1 MKILVFGLGLN
12 GGGFEAAS
20 FFLKRHNEVRITDLK
35 DKSSFG
41 KVIPKL
47 EALGGIFVL
56 GEHREEDFLWADLV
70 VKNAIILPSNKYLI
84 LAKKVITD
92 FSYLFDNYNFDNT
105 KIIAITGTKGKT
117 TSASFVNHALK
128 YKGYKVKMCGNM
140 GISAFKIAQYME
152 DYEKQI
158 DYLVCEFSSWQLR
171 DLKLYNNVEMPFIE
185 VAAITNIMEDH
196 QNSYE
201 NMNHYI
207 ADKMYLF
214 SNNIKYALAPK
225 QLHIDI
231 KKNVKLKRRQLIDIY
246 NDTYK
251 EIGNS
256 LELIPALNILKTQ
269 KLTQSDIITALSSYK
284 GVAHRIEWVGTIND
298 IIFINDSAATIA
310 EAVQFSF
317 DHFTDFQVHLICGG
331 TDKNLK
337 AEGMIDALKKAQSI
351 TLLDGS
357 FTQKKLLPIL
367 NKEEI
372 AHSQPFK
379 SIRKATRFA
388 FNEAS
393 KSKETSTMIQIV
405 LLSPGSSSFDFFL
418 NEFDRGNKFK
428 ASYRAI
434 CGKKC
439 ISQTQQD

>member
-1 MKILVFGLGLN
+1 LKILIFGLGLN

-20 FFLKRHNEVRITDLK
+20 FFLKRGDEVRITDLK

-41 KVIPKL
+41 KVISKL
-47 EALGGIFVL
+47 ESLGGTFIL
-56 GEHREEDFLWADLV
+56 GKHREEDFLWADVV
-70 VKNAIILPSNKYLI
+70 VKNAVISPANKYLV
-84 LAKKVITD
+84 LTKKVITD

-117 TSASFVNHALK
+117 TTASFVSHALK

-140 GISAFKIAQYME
+140 GISAFKIAQYLE
-152 DYEKQI
+152 DYEKPI

-171 DLKLYNNVEMPFIE
+171 DLKLYKEIDMPFIE

-207 ADKMYLF
+207 TDKMYLF
-214 SNNIKYALAPK
+214 SNNIRFALAPK
-225 QLHIDI
+225 PLHADI
-231 KKNVKLKRRQLIDIY
+231 KAITKLKKRQLIDIY
-246 NDTYK
+246 KGTNK
-251 EIGNS
+251 EFGNK
-256 LELIPALNILKTQ
+256 LELIPSVNILLTQ
-269 KLTQSDIITALSSYK
+269 KLNIKDIIAALSSYK
-284 GVAHRIEWVGTIND
+284 GVAHRIEWVGTID
-298 IIFINDSAATIA
+298 GIIFINDSAATIA

-337 AEGMIDALKKAQSI
+337 ADGMLDALKKSQSI

-357 FTQKKLLPIL
+357 FTQNKLLPL
-367 NKEEI
+367 LEKNNLK
-372 AHSQPFK
+372 HSRPYK
-379 SIRKATRFA
+379 SIRKAARLA
-388 FNEAS
+388 YNNAL
-393 KSKETSTMIQIV
+393 KSKETSTMNQVV
-405 LLSPGSSSFDFFL
+405 LLSPGSSSFDFFI

-428 ASYRAI
+428 ASFRAFS
-434 CGKKC
+434 GKKN
-439 ISQTQQD
+439 TV

>member
-1 MKILVFGLGLN
+1 MKILIFGLGLN

-41 KVIPKL
+41 KVIEKL
-47 EALGGIFVL
+47 EKLGGLFIL
-56 GEHREEDFLWADLV
+56 GEHREEDFLWADVV
-70 VKNAIILPSNKYLI
+70 VKNTVVLPSNKYLLI
-84 LAKKVITD
+84 AKKVITD

-117 TSASFVNHALK
+117 TSVSFVKHALK
-128 YKGYKVKMCGNM
+128 YKGYKVRMCGNM

-171 DLKLYNNVEMPFIE
+171 DLRLYKEIEMPFIE
-185 VAAITNIMEDH
+185 VAALTNIMEDH

-207 ADKMYLF
+207 TDKMYLF
-214 SNNIKYALAPK
+214 NNNINYALAPK
-225 QLHIDI
+225 QLHSTI
-231 KKNVKLKRRQLIDIY
+231 KETTKLKKRQLIDI
-246 NDTYK
+246 NK
-251 EIGNS
+251 GNYS
-256 LELIPALNILKTQ
+256 KLGNRLELIPATNILKTQ
-269 KLTQSDIITALSSYK
+269 KLTLSDIIAALSSYK
-284 GVAHRIEWVGTIND
+284 GVAHRIEWVGTVDD

-317 DHFTDFQVHLICGG
+317 DHFKDFQVHLICGG

-337 AEGMIDALKKAQSI
+337 ATGMLAALKKAQSI

-357 FTQKKLLPIL
+357 FTQNKLIPLL
-367 NKEEI
+367 NRKDLE
-372 AHSQPFK
+372 HSSPFK
-379 SIRKATRFA
+379 SIRKATRLA
-388 FNEAS
+388 YNKAL
-393 KSKETSTMIQIV
+393 KCKQTSTLLQVV
-405 LLSPGSSSFDFFL
+405 LLSPGASSFDFFV

-434 CGKKC
+434 CGKKR
-439 ISQTQQD
+439 IVKSQQD